1 MHWIDDCNSYK
12 SKNYNENNKDRVTD
26 YLNVNNKYP
35 KMCTFVMEKKML
47 YRKKGVICISEG

>member
-12 SKNYNENNKDRVTD
+12 SKNYNENNKKVTD

-35 KMCTFVMEKKML
+35 KMCTFVMEKKCFIE
-47 YRKKGVICISEG
+47 KKE

>member
-35 KMCTFVMEKKML
+35 KMCTFVMEKKCFIE
-47 YRKKGVICISEG
+47 KKE